1 MWEAGGG
8 AGKGQTGPA
17 SGGGREE
24 GGGRREED
32 VSSVP
37 GHAGPDT
44 ALFIGQN
51 IWVTTTSHGQLT
63 MCEADSV
70 EYLRDLVQEKD
81 NLDKL
86 DGHHIIKSLLN
97 QGKIIC
103 N

>member
-8 AGKGQTGPA
+8 AGEGQTGPA

-51 IWVTTTSHGQLT
+51 I
-63 MCEADSV
+63 
-70 EYLRDLVQEKD
+70 
-81 NLDKL
+81 
-86 DGHHIIKSLLN
+86 
-97 QGKIIC
+97 
-103 N
+103 